1 MPGVTVELMKQDA
14 SQPLFVVVADELV
27 SLDCEQTGSW
37 SVYSGDLLGS
47 VSGARCANAT
57 RVAQL
62 ADGALA
68 DPSLA
73 KLVARGAANLPALAL
88 TREKLDDGSTL
99 SYFQVL
105 AIGHGVVVL
114 WTATLIDK
122 ANTSAIVVQATTSQ
136 GCPEVPQ
143 PSTPRLCRDPKGL
156 VIEVAKTLAAGP
168 RH

>member
-1 MPGVTVELMKQDA
+1 MSGATVELMKQDA
-14 SQPLFVVVADELV
+14 SQPLFVVADEPTTLE
-27 SLDCEQTGSW
+27 CEQAGSW
-37 SVYSGDLLGS
+37 SVYSGNLLGS
-47 VSGARCANAT
+47 VSGARCANAG
-57 RVAQL
+57 RVAQF

-73 KLVARGAANLPALAL
+73 KLVARGAATLPALAL

-99 SYFQVL
+99 SYFPVL

-136 GCPEVPQ
+136 ACPEVPQ
-143 PSTPRLCRDPKGL
+143 ASTPRLCRDPKGL
-156 VIEVAKTLAAGP
+156 VIEVAKALAAGQ
-168 RH
+168 RR